1 MPAHERLGDYAT
13 AMRCYRTALGI
24 AEETGHHQTD
34 PFLHSNIGRACHYQ
48 GRHRLALKHLRK
60 SLRLAR
66 AGRHLQLECELYE
79 IIGWVY
85 KGLGDLDASLEN
97 LRRAYAKQPD
107 PDIAAH
113 LGEVLWASGERD
125 EARRVWDEGRKKD
138 ARNKAL
144 IETIRRLT
152 Q

>member
-1 MPAHERLGDYAT
+1 MPT
-13 AMRCYRTALGI
+13 
-24 AEETGHHQTD
+24 
-34 PFLHSNIGRACHYQ
+34 
-48 GRHRLALKHLRK
+48 RLAPTNIQAIGPE
-60 SLRLAR
+60 LAI
-66 AGRHLQLECELYE
+66 AWNDGEESY
-79 IIGWVY
+79 
-85 KGLGDLDASLEN
+85 LGLEN

-113 LGEVLWASGERD
+113 LGEVLWARGQHD

-144 IETIRRLT
+144 LETIRRLT